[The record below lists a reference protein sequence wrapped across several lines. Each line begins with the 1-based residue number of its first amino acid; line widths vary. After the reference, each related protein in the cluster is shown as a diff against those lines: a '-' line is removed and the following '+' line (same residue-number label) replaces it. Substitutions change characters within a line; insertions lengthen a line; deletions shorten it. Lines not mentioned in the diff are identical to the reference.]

1 MRATLVSRWAV
12 VVLRLAVSAM
22 KLGTTVAGE
31 ASGRLQVLTT
41 AAVHASVDAGVAALV
56 IVILARRASPAMR
69 ALATVARIS
78 ANARSTIVAGIRSA
92 VVDFEVADVA
102 VEPLNIIRYFGEV
115 FVVDQNGPCLILS

>member
-12 VVLRLAVSAM
+12 VVLRLAVWPM
-22 KLGTTVAGE
+22 KLGTTVAAE

-56 IVILARRASPAMR
+56 IVILTRRASPAMR

-92 VVDFEVADVA
+92 VVDFEVAHVA
-102 VEPLNIIRYFGEV
+102 VEPLDIIRYFCEV
-115 FVVDQNGPCLILS
+115 FVVDQNGPCLISS